1 MRLTQIS
8 HSGARLGTMGW
19 VCGYLNNVRA
29 CEGKEG
35 ADKQTNNQ
43 ISATW
48 HSHSVF
54 LSPFPPRS
62 LSLKKIISWTK
73 NTHIPAKNTFI
84 SKHQR
89 CSNSLRAPPL
99 NNPQAKEQIN

>member
-8 HSGARLGTMGW
+8 HSSARLGTMGW

-43 ISATW
+43 ISVTW
-48 HSHSVF
+48 HSRSIL
-54 LSPFPPRS
+54 LSPFPF

-89 CSNSLRAPPL
+89 CSNSLRAPKLNEPL
-99 NNPQAKEQIN
+99 AKERENK